1 MDFSP
6 MHRFTTS
13 AFFLALTALAIPAH
27 AGFEW
32 IPPTAAEARPV
43 MAQPNTMSG
52 GSSAMVPMPSKPG
65 ATVTTTQTTQ
75 TQTLTPMPGEQPA
88 PAMAAPRGMIVEQ
101 RVENTSPNIVWNDS
115 QAGGRPQVTP
125 VAMNTSSSANAPR
138 DLTPEPVIG
147 SSVAGGSSE
156 KVEGFGRDVPLT
168 VATRQMVP
176 QGYVVQY
183 GQGVDPNTT
192 VTWTGGR
199 SWKESLGDA
208 LAEKNLKATVIA
220 DSVMIEPVAPS
231 QQLRAE
237 PLGALVTHTQ
247 TTAPLPPV
255 TEVTVTNTTTTSS
268 GMQSPM
274 LQNVAYTP
282 ATSLPGPQVWVAPRA
297 STLRQVLTDWSRE
310 AGVQLQWSAQ
320 YDYPLM
326 SDVQLSGTFEEAVET
341 LLSGL
346 VDAQPRPVARLH
358 PNAPSG
364 PPILVVETRHILE

>member
-1 MDFSP
+1 MN
-6 MHRFTTS
+6 RFTT
-13 AFFLALTALAIPAH
+13 AALFLTLMGLTAPAH

-32 IPPTAAEARPV
+32 IPPTATEQPRPV
-43 MAQPNTMSG
+43 LAQP
-52 GSSAMVPMPSKPG
+52 AQPVPVASDTLVPLPDKP
-65 ATVTTTQTTQ
+65 AATTQMQTTTTTVTTQPT
-75 TQTLTPMPGEQPA
+75 PA
-88 PAMAAPRGMIVEQ
+88 PQNEIVRQ
-101 RVENTSPNIVWNDS
+101 RVENTSPSIAWNDS
-115 QAGGRPQVTP
+115 QANAAPAQVTP
-125 VAMNTSSSANAPR
+125 VAMNTSSSNAPR
-138 DLTPEPVIG
+138 DLTPHEGAAAPVIG
-147 SSVAGGSSE
+147 ASD

-183 GQGVDPNTT
+183 GQGVDPNMT
-192 VTWTGGR
+192 VSWTGGR
-199 SWKESLGDA
+199 SWKEALGDA

-220 DSVMIEPVAPS
+220 DSVMIEPVAPA

-237 PLGALVTHTQ
+237 PLATVVESAPA
-247 TTAPLPPV
+247 APLPPV

-268 GMQSPM
+268 TQSPM
-274 LQNVAYTP
+274 MQNVSYTP
-282 ATSLPGPQVWVAPRA
+282 AAAAAPISAPQVWVAPRA

-326 SDVQLSGTFEEAVET
+326 SDVQLTGTFEEAVET

-358 PNAPSG
+358 PNAPNG
-364 PPILVVETRHILE
+364 PAILVVETRHILE